1 MTDLA
6 IAARDLRKSYHG
18 FPALN
23 DVSLEIVK
31 GERFG
36 LIGPDG
42 AGKTTL
48 IRVLCALTPPD
59 SGSAIIGGLDMSS
72 DVRRIRSSVG
82 YMPQRFSLYPDLSVR
97 ENLRFYADLFGVSKE
112 ARSQRT
118 DDLLKFSRLHPF
130 LDRKAGKLS
139 GGMKQKL
146 ALACIL
152 IHPPEI
158 LLLDE
163 PTTGV
168 DPLSRHEFWQ
178 LLEKL
183 TEQGITI
190 LITTAYMEEA
200 ANCHRVALMSRG
212 KLLDTGTPKELIE
225 KYPHP
230 LFEVITAD
238 PFGTASFLERQAG
251 VLSVQIFG
259 SGIHAVFDRKERAEE
274 LRHGLIEAG
283 YSVKGMI
290 PIVPNI
296 EDVFVARLG
305 VLSGVLT

>member
-1 MTDLA
+1 VTDFTITA
-6 IAARDLRKSYHG
+6 NDLCKSYRG
-18 FPALN
+18 TSALN
-23 DVSLEIVK
+23 AVSLDISR

-59 SGSAIIGGLDMSS
+59 AGTAVIGGLDLAK
-72 DVRRIRSSVG
+72 DVRRIRASVG
-82 YMPQRFSLYPDLSVR
+82 YMPQRFSLYPDLSVH
-97 ENLRFYADLFGVSKE
+97 ENLRFYADLFGVPQKE
-112 ARSQRT
+112 RIQRM
-118 DDLLKFSRLHPF
+118 DDLLEFSRLRPF

-183 TEQGITI
+183 SDQGITI
-190 LITTAYMEEA
+190 LIATAYMEEA
-200 ANCHRVALMSRG
+200 ANCHRVALMSNGRI
-212 KLLDTGTPKELIE
+212 LETGTPKDLID
-225 KYPHP
+225 KYPYP
-230 LFEVITAD
+230 LYEVITND
-238 PFGTASFLERQAG
+238 PFGTASFLERQPE

-259 SGIHAVFDRKERAEE
+259 SGIHAALNRTQDPLGVKQR
-274 LRHGLIEAG
+274 LINAG
-283 YSVKGMI
+283 YVVNRMT
-290 PIVPNI
+290 PIAPSI
-296 EDVFVARLG
+296 EDVFVAN
-305 VLSGVLT
+305 LT